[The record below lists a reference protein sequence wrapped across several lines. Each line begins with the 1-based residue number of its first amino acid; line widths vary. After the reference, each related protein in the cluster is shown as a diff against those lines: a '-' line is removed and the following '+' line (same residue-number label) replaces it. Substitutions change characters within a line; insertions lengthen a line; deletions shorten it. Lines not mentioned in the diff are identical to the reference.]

1 VLRKPLNTGLSLAF
15 VLNALGCGSDDSANG
30 VLFRAF
36 HLPVEDIHRNPTL
49 KPRSAGHCGKHRAD
63 I

>member
-1 VLRKPLNTGLSLAF
+1 VLRNPLNTGLSLGF
-15 VLNALGCGSDDSANG
+15 VLNALGCGSDDSGNG

-36 HLPVEDIHRNPTL
+36 QLPVEDIHRNPTL
-49 KPRSAGHCGKHRAD
+49 KPCIAGRCGKHRAD